1 MLMSIKSTT
10 LEAAM
15 RLSWALINSGE
26 RVVAFSERVGAN
38 DLRAG
43 FAELLMLK
51 AGRAIMFVGERLEL
65 GVDRAAMGLGY
76 ADGEL
81 SGIVAWPDPSH

>member
-1 MLMSIKSTT
+1 MMKSIKSTT

-15 RLSWALINSGE
+15 RLSWALIRSGE
-26 RVVAFSERVGAN
+26 RVVEFSERMGAN

-43 FAELLMLK
+43 LAELLILK

-65 GVDRAAMGLGY
+65 GANWVAMALGY
-76 ADGEL
+76 VDGEL
-81 SGIVAWPDPSH
+81 SGAVAWPAQSR